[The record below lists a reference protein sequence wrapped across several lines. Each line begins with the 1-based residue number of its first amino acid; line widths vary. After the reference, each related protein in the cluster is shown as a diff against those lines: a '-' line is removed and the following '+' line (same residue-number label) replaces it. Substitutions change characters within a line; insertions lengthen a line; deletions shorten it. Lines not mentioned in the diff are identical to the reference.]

1 MFFTPL
7 GRHSRCVVSTQL
19 VLIAPPWSPQGA
31 AAEQFEFFPPPCAG
45 TSAAQFDYH
54 FSQPLHRLSATYF
67 LYAPLRQH
75 SRFATQVSLLVSI
88 PPAPAQ
94 PLRSLGVAPLFFAPL
109 RRHSR
114 CASSVSPRW
123 WPQPMRSFSAFVFFR
138 PHGSP
143 QPLRILN
150 TIVLFAPRCSPQ
162 PLRSFNTIVFCS
174 PPWSSQPLRGFNA
187 FAFCFAPLVA
197 RAAA

>member
-1 MFFTPL
+1 MFPPIPRSPQPLRSFNTIVFVRPPVGRHNRYVVSTHLLFFTPL

-123 WPQPMRSFSAFVFFR
+123 WPQPMRSFNAFVFF
-138 PHGSP
+138 
-143 QPLRILN
+143 
-150 TIVLFAPRCSPQ
+150 
-162 PLRSFNTIVFCS
+162 S
-174 PPWSSQPLRGFNA
+174 PPW
-187 FAFCFAPLVA
+187 VA
-197 RAAA
+197 TAAA